1 MVKARHG
8 SSHQKPQHR
17 EGQGKIIALRKSQ
30 VPLGY
35 TVNERL
41 SQKKKVTVFS
51 FKIEYSKFRFELDII
66 NLKMQLMK
74 YEYYQMLPYLYLPS
88 L

>member
-41 SQKKKVTVFS
+41 SQK
-51 FKIEYSKFRFELDII
+51 
-66 NLKMQLMK
+66 
-74 YEYYQMLPYLYLPS
+74 
-88 L
+88 

>member
-8 SSHQKPQHR
+8 SSHLKPQHR

-41 SQKKKVTVFS
+41 SQKKKKLLF
-51 FKIEYSKFRFELDII
+51 LA
-66 NLKMQLMK
+66 LK
-74 YEYYQMLPYLYLPS
+74 
-88 L
+88 